1 MPRGGSRQGAGRPK
15 TDTKSVMIRLSPDE
29 HRKLQVLGGSAFIKK
44 ILQETEMNAYQT
56 IKLALETADLTE
68 EAQDVIL
75 TLIDGDEDDEEYEVR
90 NYREAL
96 EDGQC
101 LADFGFNNQ
110 EAVEEAYD
118 FLEKIESCE

>member
-56 IKLALETADLTE
+56 IKLALETADLSE
-68 EAQDVIL
+68 EAKDVIL
-75 TLIDGDEDDEEYEVR
+75 TLIDGDEDDEE
-90 NYREAL
+90 
-96 EDGQC
+96 
-101 LADFGFNNQ
+101 
-110 EAVEEAYD
+110 
-118 FLEKIESCE
+118 

>member
-68 EAQDVIL
+68 EAKDVIL

>member
-1 MPRGGSRQGAGRPK
+1 
-15 TDTKSVMIRLSPDE
+15 MIRLSPDD

-56 IKLALETADLTE
+56 IKLALKTADLTE
-68 EAQDVIL
+68 EAKDVIL